1 MKGLSKEKRQL
12 IEEKSKELA
21 NLKMNKFSTLGLTK
35 DQVID
40 KKNKENERKKENK
53 KQPSQQQTYNI
64 TPLKSRSMSYRDYS
78 FTQFSSQIKQIND
91 LSEEEHQSVILKSNW
106 MIPKEKKPH
115 GEDDD
120 IKVSPFVKYHP
131 AILEMK
137 VKSQDKRGYLLQ
149 EHQRLKKAEKQY
161 LENLKDS
168 RQFTLNSTQ
177 NHFSTNMSKLNRT
190 FNSITI
196 AGTER
201 RKMTSSLKKQRD
213 YQHQNSDQVKGGYTV
228 PIKFNE
234 GFDDCLNKLQ
244 QNLKT
249 QSQIIEEENRIS
261 RLIEKQQ
268 KKNNQNYINIQIQS
282 DKQENQPSVQ
292 PQAVSSNLQIPLNQ
306 LSVQHSLSDD
316 ESICSTDRHK
326 QKLNELLCFSVQNI
340 EYSDSIHNYGQ
351 NLGKYPKFY
360 QYLQQKNSKA
370 QQEKDFQHLKIYHQQ
385 FQKKNDIN
393 KSQNQSLG
401 ASPTMKKKGI
411 FSQDYKK
418 FGESVNL
425 EDIPS
430 ISQFFLFQKTDN
442 RLNSKDNISPQKD
455 IYGYSQQYSQSSTI
469 SPQKIK
475 QEEQKIKF
483 QQDNNKIF
491 NFNSQQI
498 NQFLK
503 KGSSVGQQS
512 NYNSIAKS
520 IEGIQLHKSPNQN
533 LQRKNTIRE
542 KEEKSQKFMSAFD
555 RRYPYI
561 LKKLK
566 QIYKEEKTTK
576 PFTKNYDEVFLSIYD
591 SLSRANDHPIE
602 NTKQKKN
609 K

>member
-12 IEEKSKELA
+12 IEEKSKALA

-35 DQVID
+35 EQIND
-40 KKNKENERKKENK
+40 KKNKENERKKEHK
-53 KQPSQQQTYNI
+53 KQQSQQTYNI
-64 TPLKSRSMSYRDYS
+64 TPLKSRSMSYRDDS
-78 FTQFSSQIKQIND
+78 ISRFSSQIKQIND
-91 LSEEEHQSVILKSNW
+91 LSEEEHQSVILKSDW

-115 GEDDD
+115 GEEED

-168 RQFTLNSTQ
+168 RQFSLNNTQ

-190 FNSITI
+190 FNSITT
-196 AGTER
+196 AGTDR
-201 RKMTSSLKKQRD
+201 RKMASSLQKQRD
-213 YQHQNSDQVKGGYTV
+213 YQHLKSDQVKGYTV

-244 QNLKT
+244 QDLKT

-282 DKQENQPSVQ
+282 DKQENQSSAQ
-292 PQAVSSNLQIPLNQ
+292 PQTINSNLQIPLNQ

-316 ESICSTDRHK
+316 ESICSTDKHK

-351 NLGKYPKFY
+351 NFGKYPKFY

-370 QQEKDFQHLKIYHQQ
+370 QQEKDFQNLKIYHQQ
-385 FQKKNDIN
+385 FIKKNDTN
-393 KSQNQSLG
+393 KSQNQSPG
-401 ASPTMKKKGI
+401 ISPTMKKKGI

-430 ISQFFLFQKTDN
+430 ISQFLQYQKADYHHS
-442 RLNSKDNISPQKD
+442 NSKDVNSPQKNM
-455 IYGYSQQYSQSSTI
+455 YGHSQQFSKSNTI

-475 QEEQKIKF
+475 SDEQKIKF
-483 QQDNNKIF
+483 QQDNDKIF
-491 NFNSQQI
+491 NFNSQHI

-503 KGSSVGQQS
+503 KGSSIEQS
-512 NYNSIAKS
+512 NQYSIAKS

-542 KEEKSQKFMSAFD
+542 NEEKSQKFMSAFD

-591 SLSRANDHPIE
+591 SLSRANDHPVE

>member
-21 NLKMNKFSTLGLTK
+21 NLKLNKFSTLGLTK
-35 DQVID
+35 DQIIE
-40 KKNKENERKKENK
+40 KKNKENERKKEHK
-53 KQPSQQQTYNI
+53 KQQSQQTYNI
-64 TPLKSRSMSYRDYS
+64 TPLKSRSMSYRDDS
-78 FTQFSSQIKQIND
+78 ISRFSSQIKQIND
-91 LSEEEHQSVILKSNW
+91 LSEEEHQSVILKSDW

-168 RQFTLNSTQ
+168 RQFSLNNTQ

-190 FNSITI
+190 FNSITT

-201 RKMTSSLKKQRD
+201 RKMASSLKKQRD
-213 YQHQNSDQVKGGYTV
+213 YQQQKSDQIKGGYTV

-244 QNLKT
+244 QDLKN

-282 DKQENQPSVQ
+282 DKQENQQVAQ
-292 PQAVSSNLQIPLNQ
+292 PQTINSNLQIPLNQ

-351 NLGKYPKFY
+351 NFGKYPKFY

-370 QQEKDFQHLKIYHQQ
+370 QQEKDFQNLKIYHQQ
-385 FQKKNDIN
+385 FQKKNEIN
-393 KSQNQSLG
+393 KSQNQSPG

-430 ISQFFLFQKTDN
+430 ISQFLQFQKADN
-442 RLNSKDNISPQKD
+442 RSNSKDTNSPQKNM
-455 IYGYSQQYSQSSTI
+455 YGYSQQFSKSNTI
-469 SPQKIK
+469 SPLKIK

-491 NFNSQQI
+491 NFNPQQI
-498 NQFLK
+498 NQFSQ
-503 KGSSVGQQS
+503 KGSSIEYTNQ
-512 NYNSIAKS
+512 NSIAKS
-520 IEGIQLHKSPNQN
+520 IEGIQFHKSPNQN

-542 KEEKSQKFMSAFD
+542 NEEKSQKFMSAFD

-602 NTKQKKN
+602 NIKQKKN